1 MLEKIKDI
9 TRVILSEKQA
19 DGVLGLMKGQWDIIQ
34 PHIFE
39 NSEEVDTLVIE
50 PKWLLAKMAMTVLRS
65 SREGYRLAVVVR
77 GCDERALTELVKRN
91 QIEKERL
98 VTLGIACT
106 AAQAQAC
113 ICSRPYPQKLDCGE
127 AAAGVDPLADESV
140 KELLDGDGPARME
153 KWANILKRC
162 IKCYGCRNS
171 CPICVCVPCKLE
183 DQVWVEKGVI
193 PAEVLSYHLIR
204 AFHLSDTCVA
214 CGACQEACPVNIPL
228 MSLQL
233 SMREMLR
240 ETYGYEAGLDPERK
254 SPILFDLCKEPAAGQ
269 ELPDWVNSLRKD
281 DES

>member
-1 MLEKIKDI
+1 MLEKVKDI
-9 TRVILSEKQA
+9 AKTTLSEKQA
-19 DGVLGLMKGQWDIIQ
+19 DGVLGLIKGEWDIVQ

-39 NSEEVDTLVIE
+39 KPEEVDALVIE
-50 PKWLLAKMAMTVLRS
+50 PKWLFAKMAATILRS
-65 SREGYRLAVVVR
+65 SREGYRLAVIVR

-91 QIEKERL
+91 QIEKEQL
-98 VTLGIACT
+98 VTIGIACT
-106 AAQAQAC
+106 EEQAQAC
-113 ICSRPYPQKLDCGE
+113 ICDRPYPQKLDCGE
-127 AAAGVDPLADESV
+127 AVAGVDPFSVESV
-140 KELLDGDGPARME
+140 KELLAGAGPARME

-228 MSLQL
+228 MALQL

-254 SPILFDLCKEPAAGQ
+254 SPILYDLCKEPRAGQ
-269 ELPDWVNSLRKD
+269 VLPDWVNSLRKD